1 MNITKFYDKMTS
13 SIDNIK
19 LRNSTVPSVLSE
31 TISIEGK
38 INSSGIIEIEGFVK
52 GEAIAKS
59 IIIRQKGS
67 YDGNIIADTIDIYG
81 NFNGTLT
88 VKNIRIF
95 NKAIIKGNFIYESLY
110 VEDGASIEGEFSKKE
125 FADSKK
131 LSKK

>member
-19 LRNSTVPSVLSE
+19 LRNSTIPSILSE
-31 TISIEGK
+31 TINIEGK
-38 INSSGIIEIEGFVK
+38 INSSGIIEIEGSVR
-52 GEAIAKS
+52 GEAVVKS

-67 YDGNIIADTIDIYG
+67 YEGNIISDTIDIYG
-81 NFNGTLT
+81 SFNGSLT

-95 NKAIIKGNFIYESLY
+95 NKAVIKGNFIYESLY

-125 FADSKK
+125 FTDDTG
-131 LSKK
+131 LSK